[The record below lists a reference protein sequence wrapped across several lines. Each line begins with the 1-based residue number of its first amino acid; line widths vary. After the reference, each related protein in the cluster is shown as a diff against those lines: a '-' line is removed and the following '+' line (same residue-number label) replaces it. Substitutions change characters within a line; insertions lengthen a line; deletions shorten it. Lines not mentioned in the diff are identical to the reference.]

1 MKKSNSKSQ
10 IFHLQQSNLMEM
22 ESGLKMF
29 TQTNKPCFSTKL
41 ILTYLSALFLLLI
54 LFHIQTSPFT
64 SLSSPASTPWS
75 FFHQWKSSD
84 HRSKVVETLT
94 DRLRDSVTFLPLK
107 DLRFAET
114 TMTGNTWFMSSLN
127 DSHDEDGSEYL
138 YFPSPAAKGRI
149 LCIKGRNARDG
160 TKNSYALAW
169 CHGPTPLEPCK
180 ATRDTW
186 PESIPNS
193 ATLILGLTYV
203 SDTYYNYDNL
213 WHGLC
218 TVAPFVSWLVKNQ
231 CLKPTRW
238 VLFHWGEMRTK
249 MGSWV
254 ENLLK
259 ANYGIGG
266 VVVDRFEGGD
276 GPYCFEKAVV
286 MRHGLGRMGE
296 ERKMEVFELLTCKAR
311 EVCGLKMMGR
321 GNEQNGIPLTRLTLT
336 RLTLL
341 MRRGSRAFKNGTT
354 VADVFAKEC
363 ARIKG
368 CILSVVQS
376 EDLSFCDQV
385 RVMTN
390 TDIVASPH
398 GAQLTNM
405 LFMDR
410 GSSIMEF
417 FPKGWL
423 EHAGNCKLELKIE
436 TKVLKGLLEACLA
449 SRLSPGGDSEEGME
463 NGKLMKAV
471 TGARILNSRSSGVTG
486 ARAWKSCSQYFVLFL
501 SQLERG
507 NLRSSGT
514 LCLTLERMSSAQ
526 SSVNFTYLALL
537 TVLKYARAVYRHQT
551 AARSVGVK
559 LQFCQANL
567 CASLR
572 GSEPVKLRLWGVL
585 AFPLL
590 FYFVNC
596 RLLPY
601 CLIAAFGNLGL
612 LAGYSAKPIGASLGR
627 DMPPL

>member
-1 MKKSNSKSQ
+1 MKCLIPKSQ

-22 ESGLKMF
+22 ENGLKMF

-41 ILTYLSALFLLLI
+41 ICTYLSALFLLLI

-64 SLSSPASTPWS
+64 SLSSPTSTPWS
-75 FFHQWKSSD
+75 FFHPWKSSN
-84 HRSKVVETLT
+84 HKVVETLT

-114 TMTGNTWFMSSLN
+114 AMTGNTWFMSSLN

-138 YFPSPAAKGRI
+138 YFPSPASKGKI
-149 LCIKGRNARDG
+149 LCIKGRNTRDG

-169 CHGPTPLEPCK
+169 
-180 ATRDTW
+180 

-193 ATLILGLTYV
+193 ATLIPGLTYV

-218 TVAPFVSWLVKNQ
+218 AVAPFVSWSVKNQ

-238 VLFHWGEMRTK
+238 VLFHWGELRTK

-259 ANYGIGG
+259 ANYGSG

-286 MRHGLGRMGE
+286 MRHDLGRMGE
-296 ERKMEVFELLTCKAR
+296 ERKMEVFQLLRCKAR
-311 EVCGLKMMGR
+311 EVCGLKMMRR
-321 GNEQNGIPLTRLTLT
+321 GNEQKEVPLI

-341 MRRGSRAFKNGTT
+341 MRRGSRAFKNGTA

-363 ARIKG
+363 ASVKG

-405 LFMDR
+405 LFMDQ

-423 EHAGNCKLELKIE
+423 EHAGIGQYVFHWMANQLMMKHQGAWWDSIGNECPLPEQELECFLFHKDGQVGHNETYFAEWARKVLNQVRISKLE
-436 TKVLKGLLEACLA
+436 EA
-449 SRLSPGGDSEEGME
+449 SKKPQP
-463 NGKLMKAV
+463 
-471 TGARILNSRSSGVTG
+471 I
-486 ARAWKSCSQYFVLFL
+486 
-501 SQLERG
+501 
-507 NLRSSGT
+507 
-514 LCLTLERMSSAQ
+514 SSA
-526 SSVNFTYLALL
+526 
-537 TVLKYARAVYRHQT
+537 
-551 AARSVGVK
+551 
-559 LQFCQANL
+559 CQ
-567 CASLR
+567 C
-572 GSEPVKLRLWGVL
+572 
-585 AFPLL
+585 
-590 FYFVNC
+590 
-596 RLLPY
+596 
-601 CLIAAFGNLGL
+601 
-612 LAGYSAKPIGASLGR
+612 
-627 DMPPL
+627 